1 MAGIIIKLLIG
12 LFIYIALPS
21 LICKKRKY
29 KKNTW
34 QHFVNIACKIVGIA
48 VMVYT
53 GFDLIKLLLN
63 AKIS

>member
-1 MAGIIIKLLIG
+1 MVGILIKVLIG

-29 KKNTW
+29 KKNPW
-34 QHFVNIACKIVGIA
+34 QHFVNLACKIIGVA
-48 VMVYT
+48 VMVYA

-63 AKIS
+63 IKIS

>member
-1 MAGIIIKLLIG
+1 MVRVLIKVLTG

-34 QHFVNIACKIVGIA
+34 QHFVNLACRIIGVVVIVFA
-48 VMVYT
+48 
-53 GFDLIKLLLN
+53 GFDLIKLLINIQLP
-63 AKIS
+63 